1 MRKYELIPT
10 DGRKSFYGKA
20 VVMVQDDGSEILYSY
35 GTKIIEKTPGGGF
48 IKFWGGWSQTAGR
61 HIKAFCG
68 LNKLQYE
75 ALQMNE
81 ESRPGSGG
89 RTLSNQESLFIMLAR
104 RAAK

>member
-35 GTKIIEKTPGGGF
+35 GTKIIEKTPGGGLVR
-48 IKFWGGWSQTAGR
+48 FWGGWSQTTGR

-68 LNKLQYE
+68 LNKSEFMELSLDGE
-75 ALQMNE
+75 I
-81 ESRPGSGG
+81 SPGG
-89 RTLSNQESLFIMLAR
+89 RTLTNSESLAIMYAR
-104 RAAK
+104 RARV

>member
-35 GTKIIEKTPGGGF
+35 GTKIIEKTPGGGLV
-48 IKFWGGWSQTAGR
+48 KFWDGWSQTTGR

-68 LNKLQYE
+68 LNKAEYF
-75 ALQMNE
+75 ALPHETTPAEKAAAYN
-81 ESRPGSGG
+81 G
-89 RTLSNQESLFIMLAR
+89 TLYR
-104 RAAK
+104 